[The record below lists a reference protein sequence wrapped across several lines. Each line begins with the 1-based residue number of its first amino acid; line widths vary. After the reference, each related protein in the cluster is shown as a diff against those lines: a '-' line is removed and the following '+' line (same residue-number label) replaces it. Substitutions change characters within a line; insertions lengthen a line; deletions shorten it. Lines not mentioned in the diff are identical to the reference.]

1 MMAWLRPLITLAAIV
16 GAIAVNGY
24 SNVNPPNGINVG
36 EMSNTVFAEVLLT
49 PANYAFAI
57 WGLIYVG
64 LLALGIYQL
73 QPSQHR
79 NPRFQ
84 PYSYFLVLASLAQC
98 LWIYLFLSQQFVLSL
113 IAMVEILLLLL
124 AFYLRINGGADH
136 VQTHRRRQRQGAELG
151 IDLGHEL
158 GLKPDFNAGPRPVSR
173 GERWCLYRP
182 LSLYLGWISIATVLN
197 VALTLFSRGWGGWG
211 LPPLFWTVLMM
222 GVAAELGVL
231 MTLRR
236 QDGTFSLVV
245 VWALVA
251 IALGNLA
258 SPIIAAAGFGLAAA
272 LGLLVFAKT
281 VRP

>member
-1 MMAWLRPLITLAAIV
+1 MMAWLRPLITLAAIL

-36 EMSNTVFAEVLLT
+36 EMSNTLFADVLLT
-49 PANYAFAI
+49 PASYAFAI

-64 LLALGIYQL
+64 LVALGIYQL
-73 QPSQHR
+73 RPSQHR
-79 NPRFQ
+79 NPHLQ

-124 AFYLRINGGADH
+124 AFYLRIGGGADH
-136 VQTHRRRQRQGAELG
+136 VQAQRRQARPTQPGRGA
-151 IDLGHEL
+151 
-158 GLKPDFNAGPRPVSR
+158 GLAPNLPPSGLSPGPRPVSR

-211 LPPLFWTVLMM
+211 LPPTFWTVLMM
-222 GVAAELGVL
+222 GVAAELGLL

-236 QDGTFSLVV
+236 RDGTFSLVV

-258 SPIIAAAGFGLAAA
+258 SPIIAVAGFGLAAA